1 MLKQVLL
8 YFVVLSG
15 LLGNKIRATE
25 LSDYDTLKPT
35 ATLNLLERLVDRDL
49 DSAIIIGNAILKE
62 STVSDSILVEAKIL
76 LGAAYYDL
84 GLKDTSYNILIQF

>member
-62 STVSDSILVEAKIL
+62 STVSDSILVGISVSKEVIYPSIVDWFSISPL
-76 LGAAYYDL
+76 R
-84 GLKDTSYNILIQF
+84 SF